1 MTMISLNQTMAI
13 LTRDL
18 RLSIRSGGG
27 WFHALLFFGL
37 VAGLSG
43 LLFGPELSTLSRAAP
58 AVVWLAAALAVQ
70 FAVVDIFQGDL
81 AEGFLHS
88 VAAEEGNFLSYYIAK
103 VLLVLV
109 TVGAPLVL
117 ATPVVLG
124 MYGVGGAEIGAAV
137 ALVLIGVPAL
147 ISLAVFTSAVATGLR
162 SGGMLAMAVAA
173 PFLAPVL
180 IFGALAVKAAWAGGV
195 LWTPEALILAALTLA
210 LTGVMPWFTISALRA
225 ALE

>member
-70 FAVVDIFQGDL
+70 FAVVDIFHGDL

-88 VAAEEGNFLSYYIAK
+88 VAAEEGNFLF
-103 VLLVLV
+103 VLYREGF
-109 TVGAPLVL
+109 VGARHGRRAACARHARRSWNVRRWRRRDWR
-117 ATPVVLG
+117 G
-124 MYGVGGAEIGAAV
+124 GGASPDRCASAHLACGVHKRGGDGATLRRHVGHGGCGAV
-137 ALVLIGVPAL
+137 
-147 ISLAVFTSAVATGLR
+147 SR
-162 SGGMLAMAVAA
+162 
-173 PFLAPVL
+173 APVL

-210 LTGVMPWFTISALRA
+210 LTA
-225 ALE
+225 